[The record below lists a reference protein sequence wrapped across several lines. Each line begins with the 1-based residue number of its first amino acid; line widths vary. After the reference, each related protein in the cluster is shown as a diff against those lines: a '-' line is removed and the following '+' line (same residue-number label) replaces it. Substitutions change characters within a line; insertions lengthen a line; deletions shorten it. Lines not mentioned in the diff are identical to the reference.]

1 MRIDFNPATDS
12 TYECATCN
20 GRIRA
25 WLRDRRRR
33 LAGQRVGGVEERRDA
48 GSELRLMDTDLAF
61 FEGRRRFDD
70 ADGQTSKRKYGFTAH
85 RRCNT
90 LFSSSFFSSFPFL
103 HHCTTSIG
111 KPTTGKRAVAMHS
124 LTYLYLAGLTRRF
137 PIINIIIFLH
147 NIIPQASPQVPPK
160 SILTNIVFK

>member
-48 GSELRLMDTDLAF
+48 GGELRLMDTDLAF

-90 LFSSSFFSSFPFL
+90 PFLLFFLISSFSSFPSF

-124 LTYLYLAGLTRRF
+124 LTHNPHIIYL
-137 PIINIIIFLH
+137 
-147 NIIPQASPQVPPK
+147 
-160 SILTNIVFK
+160 ILQSLLCFFSLLLLFSVLFALLV